1 MSENKFQFD
10 HLVRELSP
18 PLVVVDEKLQS
29 IALVEAALVRHRVDE
44 NERVRPLQLTVQ
56 VFDLP
61 RNGGLGK
68 AVCFQTVQVGCLE
81 REEEECYL
89 LIGGDGVETGATHVE
104 MSRSVDNLKRNELVV
119 HEGRVGVL
127 LLVHVVIRTDEPF
140 GDKSHDHRCGVHAR

>member
-18 PLVVVDEKLQS
+18 PLVVVDEELQS

-81 REEEECYL
+81 SGK
-89 LIGGDGVETGATHVE
+89 GG
-104 MSRSVDNLKRNELVV
+104 
-119 HEGRVGVL
+119 GVL
-127 LLVHVVIRTDEPF
+127 FVDRRRWS
-140 GDKSHDHRCGVHAR
+140 GDRSNSR